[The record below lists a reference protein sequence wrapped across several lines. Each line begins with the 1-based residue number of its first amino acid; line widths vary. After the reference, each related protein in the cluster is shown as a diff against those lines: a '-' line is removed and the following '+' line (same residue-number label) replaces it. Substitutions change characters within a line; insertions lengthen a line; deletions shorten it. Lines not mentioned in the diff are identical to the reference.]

1 MDSFFAFSLCYYLI
15 KNAKKNRLM
24 QQLMLLFNFLGKWKK
39 KMTKKNDIMSSIL
52 LGVQVGMPLVL
63 YWFLAI
69 DGLPVHLCGKQSYW
83 FDKYLH

>member
-1 MDSFFAFSLCYYLI
+1 
-15 KNAKKNRLM
+15 
-24 QQLMLLFNFLGKWKK
+24 
-39 KMTKKNDIMSSIL
+39 MTKKNDIMSSIL